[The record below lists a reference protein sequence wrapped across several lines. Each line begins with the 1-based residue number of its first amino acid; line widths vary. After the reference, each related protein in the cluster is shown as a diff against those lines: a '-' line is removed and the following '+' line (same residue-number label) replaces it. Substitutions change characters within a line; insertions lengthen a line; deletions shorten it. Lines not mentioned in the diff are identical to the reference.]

1 MKNIIFMQDI
11 DVKRKKKA
19 FDSGVA
25 FTQDGKKHDLG
36 KSAHQETYEKLG
48 DSAVPLPQIHGRR
61 WPGGISPYKYS
72 IESWKKWAKN
82 NNSEVVVMEDL
93 LCPTTDMGIAW
104 QRHYAIEMLENQGIE
119 YDQILIVDSD
129 TIVHPDCPNFFE
141 LTEGKYAGVHQEGSM
156 DWCGRSLEHFS
167 RFVFDGFM
175 MPYHLYINTGFQIFN
190 KSHKQFQ
197 LDFLDFHN
205 QNKEMINWIQEKFG
219 VGSEQTPLN
228 LFVHKNNIDFKLL
241 PYEFNMTA
249 LFQKEIL
256 DEELT
261 FTKCGWIYQ
270 YSQIPDNW
278 DNKKTL
284 YWMKKTYEHF
294 YGELID

>member
-1 MKNIIFMQDI
+1 MKNIIFIQDI
-11 DVKRKKKA
+11 NLK
-19 FDSGVA
+19 
-25 FTQDGKKHDLG
+25 
-36 KSAHQETYEKLG
+36 
-48 DSAVPLPQIHGRR
+48 PN
-61 WPGGISPYKYS
+61 KYS
-72 IESWKKWAKN
+72 IESWKKWATN
-82 NNSEVVVMEDL
+82 NNAEVVIMEDL
-93 LCPTTDMGIAW
+93 LCPIEQMGITW
-104 QRHYAIEMLENQGIE
+104 QRHYAIEMLENDGIE
-119 YDQILIVDSD
+119 YNQILMVDTN

-141 LTEGKYAGVHQEGSM
+141 LTEHKYAGVHQEGSM
-156 DWCGRSLEHFS
+156 NWCGRSIEHFS
-167 RFVFDGFM
+167 RFTFDGFM
-175 MPYHLYINTGFQIFN
+175 IPYYKYINTGFQIFN

-197 LDFLDFHN
+197 LDFLDFYN
-205 QNKEMINWIQEKFG
+205 EKKEMINWIQEKFG
-219 VGSEQTPLN
+219 AGSEQTPLN
-228 LFVHKNNIDFKLL
+228 LFVHKNNVDFKLL

>member
-11 DVKRKKKA
+11 DVKRKKQKVNVTTVDDKNGIGA
-19 FDSGVA
+19 N
-25 FTQDGKKHDLG
+25 
-36 KSAHQETYEKLG
+36 QEAYDKLG
-48 DSAVPLPQIHGRR
+48 DSAVPNPQIHGRK

-72 IESWKKWAKN
+72 IESWKRWAEKN
-82 NNSEVVVMEDL
+82 NADVIVMEDL

-104 QRHYAIEMLENQGIE
+104 QRHYAIEMLENDGIE
-119 YDQILIVDSD
+119 YDQVLIVDAD

-141 LTEGKYAGVHQEGSM
+141 LTEHKYAGVVQEGSM
-156 DWCGRSLEHFS
+156 DWCGRSIEHFS
-167 RFVFDGFM
+167 RFVFDGFV
-175 MPYHLYINTGFQIFN
+175 MPYENYINSGFQIFN
-190 KSHKQFQ
+190 KSHKKFQ
-197 LDFLDFHN
+197 KDFLDFHN
-205 QNKEMINWIQEKFG
+205 EKKEMINWVQEKYG

-228 LFVHKNNIDFKLL
+228 LFIHKNNIDFKLL

-294 YGELID
+294 YGKLND